1 LIYIVASYKQIA
13 NINNNNNNNNNN
25 SNNMETNDDI
35 LPSNSS
41 ANPSSLLNNN
51 ITPTNVL
58 SAPSVDEVS
67 AVSANFFSS
76 VRTRTLVDSGVIYDA
91 KPKNTSIPE
100 QMGMD
105 FSRILNK
112 PFLVGK
118 FNWSTSDTRHS
129 CPVDLSLPSA
139 ILTNLPCG
147 ASLRVPFDA
156 AALYRANLKII
167 LQVSGTPM
175 HQGTLLVT
183 SIPKGCSL
191 TTVSGNLSSRLSTY
205 MAAPHTFL
213 YANGS
218 SSVSLEVPFYA
229 NTKFLATDLNLTALT
244 NDAYNGDYAS
254 LRAIVLNP
262 LVPPTNGNST
272 LTVAI
277 YVMFDDAQ
285 FFVPHSA
292 VRFEAQSKVV
302 SGLIDNLTHKTKQMA
317 EDFIDSARVVLKDYT
332 GLHNKNHP
340 VPINRMIA
348 SDRNNFNLV
357 DYDTNF
363 EKLDPFSEFT
373 RVCAEPLFETKQDE
387 MMLSYIL
394 SKPQYLGTF
403 KVNTSTTAG
412 KVVWSRPITPLQEAT
427 VENETVL
434 YSTPL
439 CILSLLSKYWK
450 GSMNIHV
457 QSNMTNFHFCKLVV
471 ARDYS
476 PVSTSLTKVPVLDDV
491 ANLLVENIEFS
502 GGGQVQTI
510 VMPYMSIFD
519 QLEITTD
526 YPLNAVQH
534 GMYYV
539 YLDQPL
545 VTNGTVS
552 SEVEFNVYVSAGDDF
567 QLFGY
572 SINNYNMKTLIDPVP
587 AFEGQSLLNTS
598 ASDGSLMARTGKT
611 TAPKIFNDNF
621 HHNSSIRDYI
631 RRFYPV
637 IQHPL
642 SVEAGTPTFLSVSDL
657 LGLTSHYQDAYN
669 PLDIINQLYLGF
681 TGGLKFK
688 IRLNGA
694 SDASVMYIPPQM
706 RLLADSSGFI
716 KTVPSDV
723 FLQTVD
729 ADTAIVNN
737 SVLSSTIYNAP
748 ILYPTV
754 AIETST
760 KPVLMSARNAVLE
773 IEGVV
778 PNMSPFRFV
787 GDLKNH
793 TNATVQKFTSN
804 IDLGTLVISITA
816 RTAGEPAV
824 GVFFAACSDES
835 RFGFQVCTPA
845 IYINNFISSS
855 GPHLQLVS
863 ANSDYA
869 SIYTPYSNPQVRA
882 PACYITNT

>member
-1 LIYIVASYKQIA
+1 
-13 NINNNNNNNNNN
+13 
-25 SNNMETNDDI
+25 METNDDI

-41 ANPSSLLNNN
+41 SNPSSLLNNN

-118 FNWSTSDTRHS
+118 FNWSTADNRYSS
-129 CPVDLSLPSA
+129 PLDLSLPSA
-139 ILTNLPCG
+139 ILKNLPCG

-156 AALYRANLKII
+156 AALYRANIKII

-183 SIPKGCSL
+183 SVPKGTAFS
-191 TTVSGNLSSRLSTY
+191 TGGGDVASRISSY

-229 NTKFLATDLNLTALT
+229 NTKYLATDLNLTALT
-244 NDAYNGDYAS
+244 NDAYNGDFAS

-262 LVPPTNGNST
+262 LAPPSNGNST

-292 VRFEAQSKVV
+292 VTFVAQSKIV
-302 SGLIDNLTHKTKQMA
+302 SGLIDGLTTRTKQMT
-317 EDFIDSARVVLKDYT
+317 EDFIDSARVVLRDYT

-340 VPINRMIA
+340 VPVNKMIIA
-348 SDRNNFNLV
+348 DRNNYNLV
-357 DYDTNF
+357 DYDTNL

-373 RVCAEPLFETKQDE
+373 RVCAEPLFETKNDE

-403 KVNTSTTAG
+403 KVSTSTNTG
-412 KVVWSRPITPLQEAT
+412 KVVWSRPITPLQEA
-427 VENETVL
+427 VVNANSVH

-439 CILSLLSKYWK
+439 GILSLLSKYWK
-450 GSMNIHV
+450 GSLNIHI

-476 PVSTSLTKVPVLDDV
+476 PVSDSLTKVPLLDDV

-502 GGGQVQTI
+502 GGGQVQTV

-545 VTNGTVS
+545 VTNGTVAN
-552 SEVEFNVYVSAGDDF
+552 EVEFNVYISAGEDF

-572 SINNYNMKTLIDPVP
+572 SINNYNMRSLAKPN
-587 AFEGQSLLNTS
+587 FEGQSLLNTS
-598 ASDGSLMARTGKT
+598 ASDGSLMARNGKT
-611 TAPKIFNDNF
+611 TAPKVFNDNF

-631 RRFYPV
+631 RRFYPS
-637 IQHPL
+637 IHFPL
-642 SVEAGTPTFLSVSDL
+642 TIEGATPTFLSVSDL
-657 LGLTSHYQDAYN
+657 LGVTSHDAVYYN
-669 PLDIINQLYLGF
+669 PLEIINQLYLGF

-694 SDASVMYIPPQM
+694 ADASVMFIPPQM
-706 RLLADSSGFI
+706 RLLANNSGFM

-723 FLQTVD
+723 ILATID
-729 ADTAIVNN
+729 ADTTTANDQVYA
-737 SVLSSTIYNAP
+737 STKYNGP
-748 ILYPTV
+748 STYPTV

-760 KPVLMSARNAVLE
+760 KPLLNSLDTGVLE
-773 IEGVV
+773 LEGVI

-793 TNATVQKFTSN
+793 YNRDNQEYTSN
-804 IDLGTLVISITA
+804 IDLGTLVISIIPAKAT
-816 RTAGEPAV
+816 EPAV
-824 GVFFAACSDES
+824 GTIFVACSDES
-835 RFGFQVCTPA
+835 RFGFQVCTPTVF
-845 IYINNFISSS
+845 INNFPSAS

-869 SIYTPYSNPQVRA
+869 STYTPYSNPQVRA
-882 PACYITNT
+882 PACYITNN

>member
-1 LIYIVASYKQIA
+1 
-13 NINNNNNNNNNN
+13 
-25 SNNMETNDDI
+25 METNDDI

-41 ANPSSLLNNN
+41 STPSSLLNNN

-76 VRTRTLVDSGVIYDA
+76 VRTRTLVDSGLTYDA

-100 QMGMD
+100 QIGMD

-118 FNWSTSDTRHS
+118 FNWSTSDTRYS
-129 CPVDLSLPSA
+129 SPLDLSLPSA
-139 ILTNLPCG
+139 ILQNLPCG

-183 SIPKGCSL
+183 SVPKGCSFSTL
-191 TTVSGNLSSRLSTY
+191 SGDLASRVSSY

-229 NTKFLATDLNLTALT
+229 NTKYLATDLNQTALT
-244 NDAYNGDYAS
+244 NDAYNGDFAS

-262 LVPPTNGNST
+262 LAPPSNGNST

-292 VRFEAQSKVV
+292 VTFVAQSKTI
-302 SGLIDNLTHKTKQMA
+302 SGLIDGLTTRTKQMA
-317 EDFIDSARVVLKDYT
+317 EDFIDSARVVLRDYT

-340 VPINRMIA
+340 VPINKMIT

-403 KVNTSTTAG
+403 KVSTSTVAG
-412 KVVWSRPITPLQEAT
+412 KVVWSRPITPLQEA
-427 VENETVL
+427 VISGESVQ

-439 CILSLLSKYWK
+439 GILALLSKYWK
-450 GSMNIHV
+450 GSLNIHI
-457 QSNMTNFHFCKLVV
+457 QSNMTNFHFCKLVI

-476 PVSTSLTKVPVLDDV
+476 PVHASLEKVPLLDDV

-502 GGGQVQTI
+502 GGGQVQTV

-534 GMYYV
+534 GMYYI

-552 SEVEFNVYVSAGDDF
+552 NDVEFNVYVTAGDDF

-572 SINNYNMKTLIDPVP
+572 TLNNYNMKTLTTPRPDFV
-587 AFEGQSLLNTS
+587 GQSLLNTS
-598 ASDGSLMARTGKT
+598 ASDGSLMARNGKVT
-611 TAPKIFNDNF
+611 EPKVFNDNF

-631 RRFYPV
+631 RRFYPSL
-637 IQHPL
+637 QHPL
-642 SVEAGTPTFLSVSDL
+642 SIYPSTPIFLPVSDL
-657 LGLTSHYQDAYN
+657 LGLTSHYSETYT

-694 SDASVMYIPPQM
+694 ADASVMFIPPQM
-706 RLLADSSGFI
+706 RLLIETLGFI
-716 KTVPSDV
+716 KTVPSNVLLSTIDV
-723 FLQTVD
+723 
-729 ADTAIVNN
+729 DTTLANT
-737 SVLSSTIYNAP
+737 SVLESTRYNGP
-748 ILYPTV
+748 TTYPTV

-760 KPVLMSARNAVLE
+760 KPLLTPLDNSVLE
-773 IEGVV
+773 VEGVL

-793 TNATVQKFTSN
+793 TNDSVQTYTSN
-804 IDLGTLVISITA
+804 IDLGTLVISIIPTKIDQ
-816 RTAGEPAV
+816 PAV
-824 GVFFAACSDES
+824 GTIFVACSDES
-835 RFGFQVCTPA
+835 RFGFQVTTPTVF
-845 IYINNFISSS
+845 INNFASVS
-855 GPHLQLVS
+855 GPHLQYVS

-869 SIYTPYSNPQVRA
+869 SIYVPYSNPQIRA
-882 PACYITNT
+882 PACYITNI